1 MPSTIVIRKKLDM
14 TPGAVPTVVHR
25 SQYDSDFKIIFELF
39 ARTGEFV
46 IESGTTARL
55 RGTKTSG
62 TGYSVEIPLNIS
74 TKTVTITGDAQMT
87 VAAGE
92 NIFEVVLYQG
102 DLEICSSNFV
112 LAIER
117 AAMDADTITDET
129 VVPELEHL
137 EEYTQ
142 QAAEQAARSASV
154 YAESWAVGGTG
165 TREGED
171 TNNSKY
177 WSEQAQGAVSGVASF
192 NGRTGVVVPAT
203 GDYKSEMI
211 RRGNS
216 ATTVEDTL
224 TSLGNT
230 ATDLRSR
237 MYTQEGYTSDLRS
250 RMTTEEGYTSDLR
263 TRMSIAENAVSNH
276 STRLGTAES
285 NIDALEGRAT
295 TAESNI
301 TTLQN
306 NKVDMT
312 TPLLNF
318 DDTAT
323 DPLTDDGALANALRA
338 LDILDDVISSGG
350 GSLYLKKA
358 LTEFA
363 NHFTFGKMQTVTI
376 DTSQLPSGITYANGG
391 AQVTY
396 SKDGKTAI
404 VTGGLNFNIAAGIS
418 SAILNVLTDI
428 YLPPRASELTFM
440 AGNIPAFT
448 WNASTGQ
455 INLMQNF
462 FVKVN
467 TTGRVR
473 FYMNSVYNNSG
484 VLTRLFMTLPSII
497 IMDNM

>member
-1 MPSTIVIRKKLDM
+1 MSITLYAKLDM

-25 SQYDSDFKIIFELF
+25 SQYDSDFTLVFSLYT
-39 ARTGEFV
+39 RTGDFV
-46 IESGTTARL
+46 IASGTTARM

-62 TGYSVEIPLNIS
+62 TGYSVPVTLDVS
-74 TKTVTITGDAQMT
+74 AKTVTVTGDQQMT
-87 VAAGE
+87 AAAGS
-92 NIFEVVLYQG
+92 NIFEIVLYQG

-142 QAAEQAARSASV
+142 QAAEQAAQSAST

-171 TNNSKY
+171 TNNAKY
-177 WSEQAQGAVSGVASF
+177 WSEQAQGAVAGVASF

-211 RRGNS
+211 YRGNS
-216 ATTVEDTL
+216 TTTVEYTL
-224 TSLGNT
+224 NSLGNT

-237 MYTQEGYTSDLRS
+237 MYTQED
-250 RMTTEEGYTSDLR
+250 YTSDLR
-263 TRMSIAENAVSNH
+263 TRMTTAEGNITSH
-276 STRLGTAES
+276 GTRL
-285 NIDALEGRAT
+285 N

-301 TTLQN
+301 TSLQN

-323 DPLTDDGALANALRA
+323 DPLTDDGALANALTA
-338 LDILDDVISSGG
+338 LGILSDVIPSGG

-358 LTEFA
+358 LTELA
-363 NHFTFGKMQTVTI
+363 EKLGKLNSISGTVPVALKGIGDNLVYTKSGNVVTVNIVLGNGTTF
-376 DTSQLPSGITYANGG
+376 SGFDGSADIGSIPEGLRPKRDSHLTGLMRTEGTWAGSTYYPCDVYITASSGVIKIRG
-391 AQVTY
+391 T
-396 SKDGKTAI
+396 
-404 VTGGLNFNIAAGIS
+404 
-418 SAILNVLTDI
+418 SAIANCK
-428 YLPPRASELTFM
+428 Y
-440 AGNIPAFT
+440 FT
-448 WNASTGQ
+448 CNGC
-455 INLMQNF
+455 
-462 FVKVN
+462 
-467 TTGRVR
+467 
-473 FYMNSVYNNSG
+473 Y
-484 VLTRLFMTLPSII
+484 II
-497 IMDNM
+497 

>member
-1 MPSTIVIRKKLDM
+1 MSITLYAKLDM

-25 SQYDSDFKIIFELF
+25 SQYDSDFTLVFSLYT
-39 ARTGEFV
+39 RTGDFV
-46 IESGTTARL
+46 IASGTTARM

-62 TGYSVEIPLNIS
+62 TGYSVPVTLDIS
-74 TKTVTITGDAQMT
+74 AKTVTVTGDQQMT
-87 VAAGE
+87 AAAGS

-142 QAAEQAARSASV
+142 QAAEQAARSAST

-165 TREGED
+165 AREGED
-171 TNNSKY
+171 TNNAKY
-177 WSEQAQGAVSGVASF
+177 WSEQAQGAVAGVASF
-192 NGRTGVVVPAT
+192 NGRTGAVVPAT

-216 ATTVEDTL
+216 TTTVEDTL
-224 TSLGNT
+224 TSLGN
-230 ATDLRSR
+230 AAANL
-237 MYTQEGYTSDLRS
+237 GS
-250 RMTTEEGYTSDLR
+250 RMTTAEGD
-263 TRMSIAENAVSNH
+263 
-276 STRLGTAES
+276 
-285 NIDALEGRAT
+285 IDSLEGRAT

-323 DPLTDDGALANALRA
+323 DPLTDDGALANALTA
-338 LDILDDVISSGG
+338 LGILSDVIPSGG

-358 LTEFA
+358 LTELVEKLGKLNSISGTVPVA
-363 NHFTFGKMQTVTI
+363 LKGINDNLVYVKSGNVVTVNIVLGNGTTF
-376 DTSQLPSGITYANGG
+376 SGFDGSADIGSIPEGLRPKRDSHLTGLMRTEGTWSGSTYYPCDVYIIA
-391 AQVTY
+391 
-396 SKDGKTAI
+396 SS
-404 VTGGLNFNIAAGIS
+404 GLIKLRGT
-418 SAILNVLTDI
+418 SAIANCK
-428 YLPPRASELTFM
+428 Y
-440 AGNIPAFT
+440 
-448 WNASTGQ
+448 
-455 INLMQNF
+455 
-462 FVKVN
+462 FVCN
-467 TTGRVR
+467 GC
-473 FYMNSVYNNSG
+473 Y
-484 VLTRLFMTLPSII
+484 II
-497 IMDNM
+497 

>member
-25 SQYDSDFKIIFELF
+25 SQYDSDFTIIFELF

-62 TGYSVEIPLNIS
+62 TGYSVSIPLNIS

-87 VAAGE
+87 VAAGN
-92 NIFEVVLYQG
+92 NIFEVVLYLD

-117 AAMDADTITDET
+117 AAMDKDTITDAT
-129 VVPELEHL
+129 VVPELERL
-137 EEYTQ
+137 DEYI
-142 QAAEQAARSASV
+142 EQAADIAAREGAA

-165 TREGED
+165 KRPDED
-171 TNNSKY
+171 TNNAKY
-177 WSEQAQGAVSGVASF
+177 WAEHAEGVVHGVTSF
-192 NGRTGVVVPAT
+192 NGRTGAVVPTT

-216 ATTVEDTL
+216 TTTVEDTL

-237 MYTQEGYTSDLRS
+237 MYTQED
-250 RMTTEEGYTSDLR
+250 YTSDLR
-263 TRMSIAENAVSNH
+263 TRMTTAEGTIS
-276 STRLGTAES
+276 SQGTRLGTAES
-285 NIDALEGRAT
+285 DIDALETRMT
-295 TAESNI
+295 SAESGI
-301 TTLQN
+301 TNLTN

-338 LDILDDVISSGG
+338 LDVLDDVIPTGG

-358 LTEFA
+358 LTEMLGFMA
-363 NHFTFGKMQTVTI
+363 LEPITITPLVGNLVSNFSCKVGRLHVINCRIDNVTVSAGGSALATI
-376 DTSQLPSGITYANGG
+376 PDDCKPKQEAVVIVQLPPPTTVGDRQPYGWINTSG
-391 AQVTY
+391 
-396 SKDGKTAI
+396 AI
-404 VTGGLNFNIAAGIS
+404 RINIPNAMS
-418 SAILNVLTDI
+418 SASIRSFSI
-428 YLPPRASELTFM
+428 YY
-440 AGNIPAFT
+440 I
-448 WNASTGQ
+448 
-455 INLMQNF
+455 
-462 FVKVN
+462 
-467 TTGRVR
+467 
-473 FYMNSVYNNSG
+473 
-484 VLTRLFMTLPSII
+484 
-497 IMDNM
+497 

>member
-25 SQYDSDFKIIFELF
+25 SQYDSDFTIIFELF

-62 TGYSVEIPLNIS
+62 TGYSVPIPLNIS
-74 TKTVTITGDAQMT
+74 TKTVIITGDAQMT
-87 VAAGE
+87 VAAGN
-92 NIFEVVLYQG
+92 NIFEVVLYLG

-142 QAAEQAARSASV
+142 QAAEQAARSAST

-171 TNNSKY
+171 TNNAKY
-177 WSEQAQGAVSGVASF
+177 WSEQAQGAVAGVTSF
-192 NGRTGVVVPAT
+192 NGRTGAVVPTT

-216 ATTVEDTL
+216 TTTVEDTL

-250 RMTTEEGYTSDLR
+250 RMTTAEGTIS
-263 TRMSIAENAVSNH
+263 SQG
-276 STRLGTAES
+276 TRLGTAES
-285 NIDALEGRAT
+285 DIDDLETRATTAEENITSQGTRLTTAESDIDALEGRAT

-301 TTLQN
+301 TTLQST
-306 NKVDMT
+306 KVDMT

-318 DDTAT
+318 DDTAV
-323 DPLTDDGALANALRA
+323 DPTTDDGALANALRDLGILGTVA
-338 LDILDDVISSGG
+338 LNGVLYIKKTLAEYGKKIQLLRGNNGG
-350 GSLYLKKA
+350 IAMKTIEIPHQSVPDGTDASPS
-358 LTEFA
+358 LTE
-363 NHFTFGKMQTVTI
+363 I
-376 DTSQLPSGITYANGG
+376 DLEAYGITGSIFGVEAYLGTFRLPYVSNGKVSTWVAYAGGKKIRIANG
-391 AQVTY
+391 
-396 SKDGKTAI
+396 
-404 VTGGLNFNIAAGIS
+404 
-418 SAILNVLTDI
+418 
-428 YLPPRASELTFM
+428 
-440 AGNIPAFT
+440 
-448 WNASTGQ
+448 
-455 INLMQNF
+455 
-462 FVKVN
+462 
-467 TTGRVR
+467 TTGWGSNYSLWLLVS
-473 FYMNSVYNNSG
+473 YTNPV
-484 VLTRLFMTLPSII
+484 
-497 IMDNM
+497 

>member
-1 MPSTIVIRKKLDM
+1 M

-25 SQYDSDFKIIFELF
+25 SQYDSDFTIIFELF

-62 TGYSVEIPLNIS
+62 TGYSVPIPLNIS

-87 VAAGE
+87 VAAGN
-92 NIFEVVLYQG
+92 NIFEVVLYLG

-142 QAAEQAARSASV
+142 QAAEQAARSAST

-165 TREGED
+165 TREDED
-171 TNNSKY
+171 TNNAKY
-177 WSEQAQGAVSGVASF
+177 WSEQAQGAVAGVTSF
-192 NGRTGVVVPAT
+192 NGRTGAVVPET

-216 ATTVEDTL
+216 TTTVEDTL

-237 MYTQEGYTSDLRS
+237 MYTQED
-250 RMTTEEGYTSDLR
+250 YTSDLR
-263 TRMSIAENAVSNH
+263 TRMTTAEGTIS
-276 STRLGTAES
+276 SQGTRLGTAES
-285 NIDALEGRAT
+285 DIGTLKNRAT

-306 NKVDMT
+306 NKVDIT

-323 DPLTDDGALANALRA
+323 DPLTDDGALANALRTLA
-338 LDILDDVISSGG
+338 ILDGIIPTGG
-350 GSLYLKKA
+350 GALYLKKA
-358 LTEFA
+358 LAELSKILDKYNKNYTGT
-363 NHFTFGKMQTVTI
+363 FTLG
-376 DTSQLPSGITYANGG
+376 SGIQGTVHSTTRIIRNGNIVSCYIRVQPITLLKQGYSNFGTITNDDPTHPVIPRLVTYGDIVGTNNIRASINVNANGLVG
-391 AQVTY
+391 I
-396 SKDGKTAI
+396 SSPDIAI
-404 VTGGLNFNIAAGIS
+404 TNGFIMADLTWAVDPVTGG
-418 SAILNVLTDI
+418 
-428 YLPPRASELTFM
+428 
-440 AGNIPAFT
+440 
-448 WNASTGQ
+448 
-455 INLMQNF
+455 
-462 FVKVN
+462 
-467 TTGRVR
+467 
-473 FYMNSVYNNSG
+473 
-484 VLTRLFMTLPSII
+484 
-497 IMDNM
+497 

>member
-25 SQYDSDFKIIFELF
+25 SQYDSDFTIIFELF

-87 VAAGE
+87 VAAGN
-92 NIFEVVLYQG
+92 NIFEVVLYLG

-142 QAAEQAARSASV
+142 QAAEQAAQSASV

-171 TNNSKY
+171 TNNAKY

-192 NGRTGVVVPAT
+192 NGRTGAVVPTT

-216 ATTVEDTL
+216 TTTVEDTL

-237 MYTQEGYTSDLRS
+237 MYTQEGYTSDLRT
-250 RMTTEEGYTSDLR
+250 RMTTAEGTIS
-263 TRMSIAENAVSNH
+263 SQG
-276 STRLGTAES
+276 TRLGTAES
-285 NIDALEGRAT
+285 DIDSLEGRAT

-338 LDILDDVISSGG
+338 LDILDDVIPTGG
-350 GSLYLKKA
+350 GMLYLKKA
-358 LTEFA
+358 LTELYERVTTKSATITSLNRAGQINFRKIGDLVVCWSP
-363 NHFTFGKMQTVTI
+363 NDFTSLASQEYVTLATIPTGFRPVTNVTVSI
-376 DTSQLPSGITYANGG
+376 QNN
-391 AQVTY
+391 QNRR
-396 SKDGKTAI
+396 I
-404 VTGGLNFNIAAGIS
+404 VILFSPTGELRAFNYS
-418 SAILNVLTDI
+418 SAITSNDN
-428 YLPPRASELTFM
+428 
-440 AGNIPAFT
+440 GAFFAV
-448 WNASTGQ
+448 W
-455 INLMQNF
+455 
-462 FVKVN
+462 
-467 TTGRVR
+467 TTV
-473 FYMNSVYNNSG
+473 
-484 VLTRLFMTLPSII
+484 
-497 IMDNM
+497 

>member
-25 SQYDSDFKIIFELF
+25 SQYDSDFTIIFELF

-62 TGYSVEIPLNIS
+62 TGYSVSIPLDIS

-87 VAAGE
+87 VAAGN
-92 NIFEVVLYQG
+92 NIFEVVLYLG

-142 QAAEQAARSASV
+142 QAAEQAARSAST

-171 TNNSKY
+171 TNNAKY
-177 WSEQAQGAVSGVASF
+177 WSEQAQSAVAGVASF
-192 NGRTGVVVPAT
+192 NGRTGAVVPAT

-216 ATTVEDTL
+216 TTTVEDTL

-237 MYTQEGYTSDLRS
+237 MTTAEGTISS
-250 RMTTEEGYTSDLR
+250 QG
-263 TRMSIAENAVSNH
+263 
-276 STRLGTAES
+276 TRLGTAES
-285 NIDALEGRAT
+285 DIDDLETRATTAEGNITSQGTRLTTAEGDIDALEGRAA

-323 DPLTDDGALANALRA
+323 DPLTDDGALANALTA
-338 LDILDDVISSGG
+338 LGILSDVIQTGG
-350 GSLYLKKA
+350 GMLYLKKA
-358 LTEFA
+358 LTEY
-363 NHFTFGKMQTVTI
+363 GKKVRTLASNNPKYAMKYITVSNFQIADGTQSSPATATVNLE
-376 DTSQLPSGITYANGG
+376 DYGITGSIWS
-391 AQVTY
+391 VTAY
-396 SKDGKTAI
+396 IGS
-404 VTGGLNFNIAAGIS
+404 
-418 SAILNVLTDI
+418 
-428 YLPPRASELTFM
+428 YLLPY
-440 AGNIPAFT
+440 I
-448 WNASTGQ
+448 NASTGAQ
-455 INLMQNF
+455 RTWVSKISGKIVTITNTTSGWGSATLYF
-462 FVKVN
+462 FVISTG
-467 TTGRVR
+467 TTV
-473 FYMNSVYNNSG
+473 
-484 VLTRLFMTLPSII
+484 
-497 IMDNM
+497 

>member
-25 SQYDSDFKIIFELF
+25 SQYDSDFTIIFELF

-112 LAIER
+112 LAVER
-117 AAMDADTITDET
+117 AAMDADTITDAT

-142 QAAEQAARSASV
+142 QAAEQAAQSAST

-171 TNNSKY
+171 TNNAKY
-177 WSEQAQGAVSGVASF
+177 WSEQAQGAVTGVTSF
-192 NGRTGVVVPAT
+192 NGRTGAVVPET

-216 ATTVEDTL
+216 TTTVEDTL
-224 TSLGNT
+224 TSLGSIT
-230 ATDLRSR
+230 ANL
-237 MYTQEGYTSDLRS
+237 GS
-250 RMTTEEGYTSDLR
+250 RMTTAEGTIS
-263 TRMSIAENAVSNH
+263 SQG
-276 STRLGTAES
+276 TRLGTAES
-285 NIDALEGRAT
+285 DIDDLETRATTAEGNITSQGTRLSTAEDDIDALESRATTAESDIDALETRAT

-301 TTLQN
+301 TTLQST
-306 NKVDMT
+306 KVDMT

-318 DDTAT
+318 DDTAV
-323 DPLTDDGALANALRA
+323 DPTTDDGALANALRA
-338 LDILDDVISSGG
+338 LDALDDVISSGG
-350 GSLYLKKA
+350 GALYLKKV
-358 LTEFA
+358 LTEA
-363 NHFTFGKMQTVTI
+363 LEKIKTLGNH
-376 DTSQLPSGITYANGG
+376 SQPILWKTLSRTNVSQASGPNYWTMGAFPAITGYTRFVLDIRPSNNNIVATRWEINASNNLLVYTYNL
-391 AQVTY
+391 
-396 SKDGKTAI
+396 S
-404 VTGGLNFNIAAGIS
+404 
-418 SAILNVLTDI
+418 TDI
-428 YLPPRASELTFM
+428 QTFDINAYVAYIKSSEQ
-440 AGNIPAFT
+440 G
-448 WNASTGQ
+448 
-455 INLMQNF
+455 
-462 FVKVN
+462 
-467 TTGRVR
+467 
-473 FYMNSVYNNSG
+473 
-484 VLTRLFMTLPSII
+484 
-497 IMDNM
+497 

>member
-25 SQYDSDFKIIFELF
+25 SQYDSDFTIIFELF

-142 QAAEQAARSASV
+142 QAAEHAAQSASV

-171 TNNSKY
+171 TNNAKY
-177 WSEQAQGAVSGVASF
+177 WSEQAQGAVAGVTSF
-192 NGRTGVVVPAT
+192 NGRTGAVVPAT

-211 RRGNS
+211 YRGNS
-216 ATTVEDTL
+216 TTTVEDTL
-224 TSLGNT
+224 TSLGST

-237 MYTQEGYTSDLRS
+237 M
-250 RMTTEEGYTSDLR
+250 
-263 TRMSIAENAVSNH
+263 SIAENAISNH

-285 NIDALEGRAT
+285 DIDDLETRATTAEGNITSQGTRLSTAEDDIDALESRATTAESDIDALESRAT

-318 DDTAT
+318 DDTAV
-323 DPLTDDGALANALRA
+323 DPTTDDGALANALRA
-338 LDILDDVISSGG
+338 LGILNDVILTGG
-350 GSLYLKKA
+350 GELYLKKA
-358 LTEFA
+358 LTKLYERVTTTRGEITMA
-363 NHFTFGKMQTVTI
+363 SGFTAPIKYVKRQGDLVYLDFRLGTGEPTLNTWTMLGTI
-376 DTSQLPSGITYANGG
+376 PEG
-391 AQVTY
+391 
-396 SKDGKTAI
+396 
-404 VTGGLNFNIAAGIS
+404 F
-418 SAILNVLTDI
+418 
-428 YLPPRASELTFM
+428 R
-440 AGNIPAFT
+440 
-448 WNASTGQ
+448 
-455 INLMQNF
+455 
-462 FVKVN
+462 
-467 TTGRVR
+467 
-473 FYMNSVYNNSG
+473 
-484 VLTRLFMTLPSII
+484 PSIKI
-497 IMDNM
+497 VPLGYDNDNSKPCAFRIDADGTLYVWRTSDNGPATFLSTVYLV

>member
-1 MPSTIVIRKKLDM
+1 MSITLYAKLDM

-25 SQYDSDFKIIFELF
+25 SQYDSDFTLVFSLYT
-39 ARTGEFV
+39 RTGDFV
-46 IESGTTARL
+46 IASGTTARM
-55 RGTKTSG
+55 RGTKTTG
-62 TGYSVEIPLNIS
+62 TGYSVPVTLDVS
-74 TKTVTITGDAQMT
+74 AKTVTVTGDQQMT
-87 VAAGE
+87 AAAGS
-92 NIFEVVLYQG
+92 NIFEIVLYQG
-102 DLEICSSNFV
+102 DLEICSSNFILQV
-112 LAIER
+112 ER

-171 TNNSKY
+171 TNNAKY

-216 ATTVEDTL
+216 TTTVEDTL

-237 MYTQEGYTSDLRS
+237 MYTQEDYTSDLRS
-250 RMTTEEGYTSDLR
+250 
-263 TRMSIAENAVSNH
+263 RMSIAENAVSNH

-285 NIDALEGRAT
+285 DIYALEGRAT

-323 DPLTDDGALANALRA
+323 DPLTDDGALANALAA
-338 LDILDDVISSGG
+338 LGILSDVILSGG
-350 GSLYLKKA
+350 GKLYIKKM
-358 LTEFA
+358 LTKILSIEEEMLTLTYNGKSTNIYFRTYGGVVLSILIGKETESVPLPTTWTNIGTLTKIKPASDRYIPFISSNGLTGSFRIFA
-363 NHFTFGKMQTVTI
+363 DGGVRIVAHSSSNYWMQTSVT
-376 DTSQLPSGITYANGG
+376 
-391 AQVTY
+391 V
-396 SKDGKTAI
+396 
-404 VTGGLNFNIAAGIS
+404 
-418 SAILNVLTDI
+418 I
-428 YLPPRASELTFM
+428 Y
-440 AGNIPAFT
+440 
-448 WNASTGQ
+448 
-455 INLMQNF
+455 
-462 FVKVN
+462 K
-467 TTGRVR
+467 
-473 FYMNSVYNNSG
+473 
-484 VLTRLFMTLPSII
+484 
-497 IMDNM
+497 

>member
-1 MPSTIVIRKKLDM
+1 MSITLYAKLDM

-25 SQYDSDFKIIFELF
+25 SQYDSDFTLVFSLYT
-39 ARTGEFV
+39 RTGDFV
-46 IESGTTARL
+46 IASGTTARM

-62 TGYSVEIPLNIS
+62 TGYSVPVTLDIS
-74 TKTVTITGDAQMT
+74 AKTVTITGDQQMT
-87 VAAGE
+87 AAAGS
-92 NIFEVVLYQG
+92 NIFEIVLYQG
-102 DLEICSSNFV
+102 DLEICSSNFILQV
-112 LAIER
+112 ER

-142 QAAEQAARSASV
+142 QAAEQAAQSASV

-171 TNNSKY
+171 TNNAKY
-177 WSEQAQGAVSGVASF
+177 WSEQARGAVAGVTSF
-192 NGRTGVVVPAT
+192 NGRSGAVVPAT

-216 ATTVEDTL
+216 TTTVEDTL

-250 RMTTEEGYTSDLR
+250 RM
-263 TRMSIAENAVSNH
+263 SIAENAVSNH

-285 NIDALEGRAT
+285 DIDALEGRAT

-323 DPLTDDGALANALRA
+323 DPLTDDGALANALTA
-338 LDILDDVISSGG
+338 LGILTDVIQTGG
-350 GSLYLKKA
+350 GILYLKKL
-358 LTEFA
+358 LTELT
-363 NHFTFGKMQTVTI
+363 NHSAFGSTETVTV
-376 DTSQLPSGITYANGG
+376 DTSSLPSGISYVGG
-391 AQVTY
+391 TVTAIR
-396 SKDGKTAI
+396 SVDGKTVI
-404 VTGGLNFNIAAGIS
+404 LNGELRFGITAGTS
-418 SAILNVLTDI
+418 SADLLIPTSV
-428 YLPPRASELTFM
+428 YLPARQSVLNLTCGFVQSL
-440 AGNIPAFT
+440 T
-448 WNASTGQ
+448 WNASTSQ
-455 INLMQNF
+455 INIMQGL
-462 FVKVN
+462 KVMID
-467 TTGRVR
+467 TTGRVSL
-473 FYMNSVYNNSG
+473 YMPNLYNNTG
-484 VLTRLFMTLPSII
+484 VITRLFVPLQSVVLTDSM
-497 IMDNM
+497 

>member
-25 SQYDSDFKIIFELF
+25 SQYDSDFTIIFELF

-62 TGYSVEIPLNIS
+62 TGYSVSIPLDIS

-87 VAAGE
+87 VAAGN
-92 NIFEVVLYQG
+92 NIFEVVLYLG

-142 QAAEQAARSASV
+142 QAAEQAARSAST

-171 TNNSKY
+171 TNNAKY
-177 WSEQAQGAVSGVASF
+177 WSEQARGAVTGVTSF
-192 NGRTGVVVPAT
+192 NGRTGAVVPAAS
-203 GDYKSEMI
+203 DYTAAQIKRS
-211 RRGNS
+211 GG
-216 ATTVEDTL
+216 TVESALQSVESVNMNQDTRL
-224 TSLGNT
+224 TGLESTVAGHGPRIT
-230 ATDLRSR
+230 A
-237 MYTQEGYTSDLRS
+237 
-250 RMTTEEGYTSDLR
+250 
-263 TRMSIAENAVSNH
+263 AENSIG
-276 STRLGTAES
+276 SQGTRLTTAEGD
-285 NIDALEGRAT
+285 IDALESRAT

-323 DPLTDDGALANALRA
+323 DPLTDDGALANALTA
-338 LDILDDVISSGG
+338 LGILSDVIPSGG
-350 GSLYLKKA
+350 GLLYLKKA
-358 LTEFA
+358 LTEY
-363 NHFTFGKMQTVTI
+363 GKKVRTLASNNPKYAMKYITVSNFQIADGTQSSPATATVNLE
-376 DTSQLPSGITYANGG
+376 DYGITGSIWS
-391 AQVTY
+391 VTAY
-396 SKDGKTAI
+396 IGS
-404 VTGGLNFNIAAGIS
+404 
-418 SAILNVLTDI
+418 
-428 YLPPRASELTFM
+428 YLLPY
-440 AGNIPAFT
+440 I
-448 WNASTGQ
+448 NASTGAQ
-455 INLMQNF
+455 RTWVSKISGKIVTITNTTSGWGSATLYF
-462 FVKVN
+462 FVISTG
-467 TTGRVR
+467 TTV
-473 FYMNSVYNNSG
+473 
-484 VLTRLFMTLPSII
+484 
-497 IMDNM
+497 